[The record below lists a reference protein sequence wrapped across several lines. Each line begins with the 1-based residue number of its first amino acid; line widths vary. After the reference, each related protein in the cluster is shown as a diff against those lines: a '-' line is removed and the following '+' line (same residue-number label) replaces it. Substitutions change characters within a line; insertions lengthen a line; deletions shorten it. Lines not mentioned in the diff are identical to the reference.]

1 MTHRTVRS
9 LDVDGPGSGADILV
23 DMLRRVRIGLVVVAC
38 GLAAA
43 CGPAPQL
50 KEVKPAPPF
59 DLPDLNGGRVSLE
72 SLRGKVVLVDFW
84 ATWCGPCIKEIPDYA
99 DFYRKNRA
107 RGIEVI
113 GIVMDSG
120 SPQEIDEFVREHEIP
135 YRQLLGDE
143 QTGDAFGVT
152 QGYPTTFVIDGAGK
166 IGSKMLG
173 SPPTKFQALQEAVDK
188 AAVAS

>member
-1 MTHRTVRS
+1 
-9 LDVDGPGSGADILV
+9 
-23 DMLRRVRIGLVVVAC
+23 MLRRVRAGLVTVGC
-38 GLAAA
+38 SLAVA

-59 DLPDLNGGRVSLE
+59 DLPDLNGGRVSLD
-72 SLRGKVVLVDFW
+72 SLKGKVVVVDFW

-135 YRQLLGDE
+135 YRQLIGDD

-166 IGSKMLG
+166 IRTKMLG